1 MANNPRLARLIDLV
15 PYISKHQGIE
25 IAKLAEQFN
34 VSIPELEKDLWLLYC
49 CGLPGQTP
57 LDLME
62 FDFEDGYVSVR
73 NADELRNPR
82 ALTQTEIATVIVGL
96 EIIATEGSEV
106 AASLRERLTKLLD
119 AKIAYTSSGVEK
131 NYAELAQAIQ
141 KNLLCHIT
149 YQGKERKVLPLELY
163 SEQQGSYLRAFCK
176 SANALRTFKLDRIDK
191 LEVTT
196 LSELAPLATISNSGK
211 TTPISVLREARRV
224 RELFGALNSVQYFS
238 EEWLIAEVLSLGGA
252 VKVEDSELA
261 QAISKRAEAGLALYL
276 G

>member
-131 NYAELAQAIQ
+131 NYAELAQALQ

-176 SANALRTFKLDRIDK
+176 SANALRTFKLDRIEK

-238 EEWLIAEVLSLGGA
+238 GEWLIAEVLSLGGA